1 MEMTESNSIETLKA
15 ETFKKAKRIVVK
27 IGTNV
32 ITKDDGYLHL
42 SRLKSL
48 VSQIIYLKNKGYEIL
63 IVTSGA
69 IGAGIAKLGFK
80 EKPTDLVLKQASAAV
95 GQSAL
100 MHYYEKYFKK
110 YNQHVAQVLL
120 TQDELLDDTKR
131 TNLYNTLAA
140 LLKLNVVPIINE
152 NDVVSTYE
160 ILPAEDKENN
170 ENEWLNFS
178 DNDTLSAAIAG
189 QLGADL
195 LILLSDVDGL
205 YDRYP
210 IDAHS
215 KLIEY
220 VDNKQNSTDLEILA
234 NGKNK
239 DGRGGMKLKIKAA
252 KTAAEKGIATII
264 ANGRKKDVLI
274 FLINGKQKCT
284 FFSTSK

>member
-1 MEMTESNSIETLKA
+1 MTNTETDNYEILKA

-32 ITKDDGYLHL
+32 ITKDDGYLNL

-48 VSQIIYLKNKGYEIL
+48 VSQIIYLKNKGHEVL

-69 IGAGIAKLGFK
+69 IGAGIARLGIK

-100 MHYYEKYFKK
+100 MHYYEKYFKR

-120 TQDELLDDTKR
+120 TQEELLDETKR
-131 TNLYNTLAA
+131 VNLYNTLAA

-152 NDVVSTYE
+152 NDVVSTNE
-160 ILPAEDKENN
+160 ILPTEDKE
-170 ENEWLNFS
+170 EEWLNFS
-178 DNDTLSAAIAG
+178 DNDTLSAAIAC

-195 LILLSDVDGL
+195 LILLSDVDGV
-205 YDRYP
+205 YDKYP
-210 IDAHS
+210 MDAHS
-215 KLIEY
+215 KLIEH
-220 VDNKQNSTDLEILA
+220 VDYKKQNNADLEMLA
-234 NGKNK
+234 NGNNK
-239 DGRGGMKLKIKAA
+239 GGRGGMLLKIKAA
-252 KTAAEKGIATII
+252 KTAAEKGVATII

-274 FLINGKQKCT
+274 SLLNGKEKCT
-284 FFSTSK
+284 FFSAIG